1 MKIRPST
8 IGADLVGTVM
18 EIVVIAKVEEMKNS
32 ATNTMVDISTS
43 IVGTTQMNETSDRE
57 ESKVKTEA
65 VVEDVVAMIT
75 AIEVVATND

>member
-18 EIVVIAKVEEMKNS
+18 EIVVIANVEEMKNS